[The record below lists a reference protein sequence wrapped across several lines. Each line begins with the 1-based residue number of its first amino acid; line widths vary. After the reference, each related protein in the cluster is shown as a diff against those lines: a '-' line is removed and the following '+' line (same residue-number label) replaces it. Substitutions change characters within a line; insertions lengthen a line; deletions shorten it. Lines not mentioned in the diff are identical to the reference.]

1 MRPSSR
7 LNGSDASWPSG
18 VWSKSQKLCLSLVS
32 ILIAYIQ
39 NIATIVS
46 LFSHLMCNA
55 CKVMLRR
62 GYCQRRTVWK
72 PSVWWRSLSFLLQGH
87 VVSVRAGFS
96 RKLLSSLSHC
106 QLLTLPRM
114 CHTSLH
120 TLEETANPSRNFLTL
135 HPVLPL
141 VWIPLTYYSSL
152 THTTLPYA
160 SIKLR
165 LSVYLTPLEAE
176 NLRCSTKFLFIII
189 LLLPTVLSK
198 ILKAFGKQ

>member
-1 MRPSSR
+1 MLVRSCWEEGTAREEQS
-7 LNGSDASWPSG
+7 GSPVSG
-18 VWSKSQKLCLSLVS
+18 GE
-32 ILIAYIQ
+32 
-39 NIATIVS
+39 VS
-46 LFSHLMCNA
+46 LSC
-55 CKVMLRR
+55 CR
-62 GYCQRRTVWK
+62 GMWYQWGQDSLANSAA
-72 PSVWWRSLSFLLQGH
+72 PSVTVNYWHFPEC
-87 VVSVRAGFS
+87 VI
-96 RKLLSSLSHC
+96 
-106 QLLTLPRM
+106 LP
-114 CHTSLH
+114 LH

-176 NLRCSTKFLFIII
+176 NLLRCSTKFLFIMI